1 MNIKRLKKEIKRL
14 KKENQFLQVGI
25 DSRED
30 AFNYVNEQLTTQS
43 ALTQELFFLIEYM
56 SVIEKSLLT
65 NDLSTNARTVKRAIT
80 NFKMEITEGFYANH
94 LINKI
99 NKDTND
105 IAQWARK
112 DTWRVE
118 TKPLNRLYKNSK
130 AN

>member
-1 MNIKRLKKEIKRL
+1 MNIKRLKKEIKKL
-14 KKENQFLQVGI
+14 KKENQFFQKGV

-105 IAQWARK
+105 IAQ
-112 DTWRVE
+112 
-118 TKPLNRLYKNSK
+118 
-130 AN
+130 

>member
-1 MNIKRLKKEIKRL
+1 MSKNYVKRLKKEIKRL

-105 IAQWARK
+105 IAQ
-112 DTWRVE
+112 
-118 TKPLNRLYKNSK
+118 
-130 AN
+130 